1 MTDAYYM
8 RRALRLARR
17 GEGRVSPNPLVGAV
31 IVKGDMVI
39 GQGYHRCYGG
49 PHAEIEAISKAAEQ
63 LAGATV
69 YVTLEPCSHFGK
81 TPPCATALIERRPG
95 RVVIGTTDPN
105 PLVAGN
111 GVAAL
116 QRAGIATTV
125 GVEEEACRE
134 INAAFFK
141 FITTGLPY
149 ITLKFAQTLDGRIA
163 SRTGHSQW
171 ISSPP
176 SRTFAHRLRHSH
188 DAVLVGIGT
197 VLQDD
202 PELTVRHIRGRNPLR
217 IIVDSRLRLPLTA
230 KALRDQD
237 KARTIVVATRQAPPE
252 KIRQLTAIGVE
263 TLLLEE
269 DGAQHVDFSKLFRE
283 LGKRQIASVLVEG
296 GAALVT
302 SLLKTGTADRLVAIV
317 APKIIG
323 KGIEAVGDLGKTS
336 MDEAIPVSFQRV
348 YRLGGDVVIDARLRN
363 G

>member
-8 RRALRLARR
+8 KLALRLARL
-17 GEGRVSPNPLVGAV
+17 GEGWVSPNPLVGAV
-31 IVKGDMVI
+31 IVKGDMII
-39 GQGYHRCYGG
+39 GQGHHRCYGG
-49 PHAEIEAISKAAEQ
+49 PHAEIEAISRIKEP
-63 LAGATV
+63 LVGATV

-81 TPPCATALIERRPG
+81 TPPCVTALIECRPE

-105 PLVAGN
+105 PLVAGR
-111 GVAAL
+111 GIAAL
-116 QRAGIATTV
+116 QRAGIATIV

-171 ISSPP
+171 VSSPP

-188 DAVLVGIGT
+188 DAVLVGVGT

-202 PELTVRHIRGRNPLR
+202 PDLTVRHVRGRNPLR
-217 IIVDSRLRLPLTA
+217 IIVDSHLRLPLTA
-230 KALRDQD
+230 KALQDQD
-237 KARTIVVATRQAPPE
+237 KARTIVVATRQATPE
-252 KIRQLTAIGVE
+252 KIRQLAERGVE
-263 TLLLEE
+263 TLLVEE
-269 DGAQHVDFSKLFRE
+269 DGAQHVDLDKLFRE

-296 GAALVT
+296 GAAIVT

-323 KGIEAVGDLGKTS
+323 KGIEAVGDLGKKS

>member
-1 MTDAYYM
+1 LTDAYYM
-8 RRALRLARR
+8 KRALRLARR
-17 GEGRVSPNPLVGAV
+17 GEGWVSPNPLVGAV
-31 IVKGDMVI
+31 IVKGDLVI
-39 GQGYHRCYGG
+39 GQGYHRRYGG
-49 PHAEIEAISKAAEQ
+49 PHAELEAIGSAKEP
-63 LAGATV
+63 LVGATV

-81 TPPCATALIERRPG
+81 TPPCVMALIERRPE

-105 PLVAGN
+105 PLVAGS
-111 GVAAL
+111 GIAAL

-163 SRTGHSQW
+163 SCTGHSQW
-171 ISSPP
+171 VSSPP

-188 DAVLVGIGT
+188 DAVLVGVGT

-202 PELTVRHIRGRNPLR
+202 PALTVRHVRGQNPLR
-217 IIVDSRLRLPLTA
+217 IIVDSHLRLPLTA
-230 KALRDQD
+230 RALQDQD
-237 KARTIVVATRQAPPE
+237 KARTIVVATRQATPE
-252 KIRQLTAIGVE
+252 KIRQLAASGVE
-263 TLLLEE
+263 TLLVEE
-269 DGAQHVDFSKLFRE
+269 DGAQRVDLDKLFRE

-296 GAALVT
+296 GAAIVT

-317 APKIIG
+317 APKVLG
-323 KGIEAVGDLGKTS
+323 KGINAVGDLGKKS
-336 MDEAIPVSFQRV
+336 MDEAIPVSFQRI
-348 YRLGGDVVIDARLRN
+348 YRLGGDVVIDARLRS